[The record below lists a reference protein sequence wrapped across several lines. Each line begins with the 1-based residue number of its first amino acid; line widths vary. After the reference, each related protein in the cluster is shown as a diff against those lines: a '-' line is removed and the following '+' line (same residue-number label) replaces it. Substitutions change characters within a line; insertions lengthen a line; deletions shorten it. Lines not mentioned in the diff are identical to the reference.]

1 MTCSLFLSCLMRII
15 FDIVLIYHTG
25 YIPGFNNRYGLPFM
39 KAVEVG
45 AKEWHEAQMKLRAR
59 RDAMRAHAE
68 RTDPRNLLSRAR
80 ADNVDIEIDHGYD
93 RDRKSFG
100 IYASVAYRSFP
111 IQCVVCQYI
120 ILNVYLIIFK
130 QLKEISYY
138 KFEAKH

>member
-1 MTCSLFLSCLMRII
+1 
-15 FDIVLIYHTG
+15 
-25 YIPGFNNRYGLPFM
+25 M

-80 ADNVDIEIDHGYD
+80 TDNVDIEIDHGYD

-100 IYASVAYRSFP
+100 IYASVAYQSFP
-111 IQCVVCQYI
+111 TQCVVCQYM
-120 ILNVYLIIFK
+120 ILN
-130 QLKEISYY
+130 
-138 KFEAKH
+138 A